1 MPKRRRRGKEI
12 NQRKVNLKNGVGRK
26 EVTQMK
32 RYTKALWAG
41 SLAVLLI
48 VGAVAVA
55 NGQNLRRL
63 QQERGGAAALRG
75 MFGPRMFLAGLDLTD
90 PQKEQVK
97 TIFANRKADI
107 KAVVQDTIQAR
118 KGLRE
123 ALAAEADSVALNAAY
138 GKVSDAGWKALQLR
152 TQIGAEINQ
161 NQILTPEQQAKL
173 KKRLQN
179 VKKLGM
185 QMIEKRRN
193 KKVDE

>member
-1 MPKRRRRGKEI
+1 
-12 NQRKVNLKNGVGRK
+12 
-26 EVTQMK
+26 MK

-48 VGAVAVA
+48 VGAVAVG

-75 MFGPRMFLAGLDLTD
+75 MFGARMFLAGLDLTD

-97 TIFANRKADI
+97 TIFANHKADI

-123 ALAAEADSVALNAAY
+123 ALAAGADSVALKTAY
-138 GKVSDAGWKALQLR
+138 DKVSDAGWKALQLL
-152 TQIGAEINQ
+152 TQIGAEIKP
-161 NQILTPEQQAKL
+161 ILTAEQQAKL
-173 KKRLQN
+173 QKRLQN
-179 VKKLGM
+179 MKKLGM